1 MKCYKIQRSNFMR
14 STKLLFWF
22 NKLFICSTKLYYI
35 LSQVTFWLC
44 VQVTNSKNLSLHF
57 PNTGDHQF
65 WQGGNLPVE
74 EPTYLVRWPFDH
86 VVTWQMNKFY
96 VWTYTVPRTT
106 KLNRVVT
113 CDGKTPTSMSCD
125 FLILWSRDK
134 WKKKLYLNFHN
145 TYGRKTLQSRNLR
158 LVDPI
163 H

>member
-1 MKCYKIQRSNFMR
+1 MR

-96 VWTYTVPRTT
+96 VWTYTVPRAT
-106 KLNRVVT
+106 KLDRVVT
-113 CDGKTPTSMSCD
+113 CDGKTQLQCHVTFWFCGHVTNE
-125 FLILWSRDK
+125 
-134 WKKKLYLNFHN
+134 KKSYIWTFTIPMAAKLCRVV
-145 TYGRKTLQSRNLR
+145 TYG
-158 LVDPI
+158 
-163 H
+163 